1 MQWGMCAVS
10 GRCSIYVTTLNLNKL
25 FKKLISKIIPFGFKF
40 IVFSYIVIS
49 VLDSLSAICDS
60 PPERFLNS
68 GNSLKSFKFSEPTWL
83 Y

>member
-60 PPERFLNS
+60 PPRKVFELWKQ
-68 GNSLKSFKFSEPTWL
+68 LKVF
-83 Y
+83 